1 MRTGT
6 QHLWNLPL
14 IPRTS
19 RVQEQN
25 IYSFD
30 LNAPTSA
37 DYEGCSFN
45 NFNPQL
51 SAFKKQHFCR
61 TDSFEAEEDEFDAQA
76 NTDKEQV
83 RSNELAWQLGGL
95 FSPLLQ
101 PPLRGEAQPKLK
113 LHSKWKSTG
122 VMESC
127 ELGWIQRISLRRH
140 RGGGGS
146 CTHILY
152 VRYIILLRKEGR
164 QSRERRSHRKRDE
177 GLRTDTELVG
187 FTDTLD
193 RKCQLLGDRNMWLW
207 EQPVV
212 QQLRTSG

>member
-14 IPRTS
+14 IPWTS

-61 TDSFEAEEDEFDAQA
+61 TDSFEAEEHESDAQA

-127 ELGWIQRISLRRH
+127 ELGWIQRISLRHH
-140 RGGGGS
+140 RGVGGRVVLTS
-146 CTHILY
+146 YMC
-152 VRYIILLRKEGR
+152 
-164 QSRERRSHRKRDE
+164 
-177 GLRTDTELVG
+177 
-187 FTDTLD
+187 DTLFCSE
-193 RKCQLLGDRNMWLW
+193 RKAGRAERGDHTGREMK
-207 EQPVV
+207 
-212 QQLRTSG
+212 G